1 MGALVDEKGENYEK
15 IIYGYT
21 ISFFNLIWLSE

>member
-15 IIYGYT
+15 IICGYS
-21 ISFFNLIWLSE
+21 IVFFNFIWLSE